1 MNMSENINEIAEALS
16 QFQAKVPTV
25 AKNKTAG
32 TGSYS
37 YKYADIADVL
47 TAIRGVLAE
56 NGLSVS
62 QFAENE
68 SIVESGVVSDYV
80 VITTMLMHK
89 SGQWLKSSLRGSVS
103 ANQSRMSN
111 MQSIGSITTYL
122 RRYSLASMLGIAT
135 DDDIDGNLGDGSQ
148 SNAKIETENYRTA
161 AQTHTAQIK
170 NADVVTWLNNYLK
183 NNRSLECM
191 KKADTI
197 AQWEIAVD
205 KMAAEIVSKLQYVD
219 EETGALID
227 KSLNKIQASR
237 VANIESGMNYNKMNA
252 LLDRVNNKIEEMNA

>member
-1 MNMSENINEIAEALS
+1 MEMSENINEIAEALGK
-16 QFQAKVPTV
+16 FQATVPTV

-47 TAIRGVLAE
+47 TAIRGSLSE

-68 SIVESGVVSDYV
+68 SVVESGVVADYV

-89 SGQWLKSSLRGSVS
+89 SGQWFRSSLRGSVS

-135 DDDIDGNLGDGSQ
+135 DDDIDGNLSDGSQ
-148 SNAKIETENYRTA
+148 SNAQVETENYRRSAQAETA
-161 AQTHTAQIK
+161 KIK
-170 NADVVTWLNNYLK
+170 NTDVVTWLNNYLK

-191 KKADTI
+191 KKAHSIT
-197 AQWEIAVD
+197 QWEIAVD
-205 KMAAEIVSKLQYVD
+205 KMSDEIMSKIQYVD
-219 EETGALID
+219 DDTALLIEE
-227 KSLNKIQASR
+227 SVVKIQSKR
-237 VANIESGMNYNKMNA
+237 VENVESGLNYSKINA
-252 LLDRVNNKIEEMNA
+252 LLERVNDKIEEMNG